1 MRRLDHS
8 IHPIHRITEQMRRQA
23 LLNFKQP
30 AKGGL
35 IADELNII
43 PNVLDAMA
51 VNLEADPGVCRM
63 EAIKRKE
70 LFEPGPLTQAVIQ
83 KAVGSV
89 GCTLLKIRDPESPC
103 KRAEPSDL
111 VERCRHLSFTLAR
124 EGEAVHVSERGDQ
137 HLFVFFVDLE
147 LCMSRS
153 LRFGQQVQK
162 KKSPLVVASYVDAQF
177 IEHDIEIVRSADEN
191 VPVCVDR
198 TIAVLV
204 VWELECHI
212 GALFGVVQPT
222 EAAFSV
228 EPMLGAM
235 GAMGL
240 LISHL
245 WKPVLLTR

>member
-1 MRRLDHS
+1 
-8 IHPIHRITEQMRRQA
+8 MRRQA
-23 LLNFKQP
+23 LLNFEQP
-30 AKGGL
+30 AKDRL
-35 IADELNII
+35 IADELDII
-43 PNVLDAMA
+43 PNVLDAMT

-63 EAIKRKE
+63 EAIKSKE
-70 LFEPGPLTQAVIQ
+70 LFEPGPLAQTVIQ
-83 KAVGSV
+83 KAIGSV
-89 GCTLLKIRDPESPC
+89 GCPLLKIRDPKSPRE
-103 KRAEPSDL
+103 RAEPGDF
-111 VERCRHLSFTLAR
+111 VERFRHLGFTIAR
-124 EGEAVHVSERGDQ
+124 EGEAVDVAERGDQ
-137 HLFVFFVDLE
+137 HLFVFVVDLE

-153 LRFGQQVQK
+153 LGLGQQVQK

-198 TIAVLV
+198 TIAVRV

-212 GALFGVVQPT
+212 RALFGVVQS
-222 EAAFSV
+222 AKIAVSV
-228 EPMLGAM
+228 EFMPGAV